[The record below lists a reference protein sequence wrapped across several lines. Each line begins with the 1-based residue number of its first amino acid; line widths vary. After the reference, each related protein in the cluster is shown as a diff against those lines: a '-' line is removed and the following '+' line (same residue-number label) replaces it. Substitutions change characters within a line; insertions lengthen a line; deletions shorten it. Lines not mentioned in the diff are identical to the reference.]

1 MNTFRVRA
9 GKYRLRSGAEV
20 RVIDGAFRYTAE
32 SGQFCESLRRNA
44 EDLTEGVTDMAGYVI
59 LAWDDRGEVL
69 GAGWRVGSASP
80 VPLHMVPTY
89 AAELLR
95 MRMTAAYAADQVT
108 HVDPMVGA

>member
-20 RVIDGAFRYTAE
+20 RVIDGAFSYSAE
-32 SGQFCESLRRNA
+32 SGRFCESLKRNA
-44 EDLTEGVTDMAGYVI
+44 DDLTECVPDMAGYVI
-59 LAWDDRGEVL
+59 IAWDDRGRASV
-69 GAGWRVGSASP
+69 GWRVGSASS

-89 AAELLR
+89 TAELLR
-95 MRMTAAYAADQVT
+95 MRMTAAYAAEQVT